1 MARLVS
7 EQSKLL
13 IQIMLTDPKISEK
26 IFENKEDK
34 EKYKICTILNN
45 GTVVMGKTPYFW
57 WNQLIG
63 CRDKIPFESFALRVW
78 DALVD
83 LSSGLNNEAIRKGLS
98 QEIIEDSIRNRIYDD
113 VVRRLYECWS
123 HVAQNSAGYQRPR
136 VSEGATGQKPTRTV
150 IEPNNI
156 VINVNGAKKII
167 PFTDSIGDPFIDLE
181 LGITGVRCRGG
192 HQSSDTS

>member
-1 MARLVS
+1 MAQLVS

-13 IQIMLTDPKISEK
+13 IRMMLTDTKIAEK
-26 IFENKEDK
+26 IFENREDK

-83 LSSGLNNEAIRKGLS
+83 LAEGINLQAIKNGLS
-98 QEIIEDSIRNRIYDD
+98 QEIIEDSIRQRNYDD
-113 VVRRLYECWS
+113 VVRRLFECWS
-123 HVAQNSAGYQRPR
+123 HVAQKSAGYQTPK
-136 VSEGATGQKPTRTV
+136 SSAGDAGSKPIRGGV
-150 IEPNNI
+150 NEHNI
-156 VINVNGAKKII
+156 VINVNGGKRII

-181 LGITGVRCRGG
+181 FGITNVHCRGG
-192 HQSSDTS
+192 H